1 MNIRQWLYVAL
12 LIGIA
17 LLTSITLA
25 DDDYMEARRLEKA
38 GSILSLE
45 TILESVKKQQTGRIL
60 EVELEHEH
68 GRYIYEIELL
78 DSAGVVWEIAVDAA
92 TGMRLKTELEH

>member
-1 MNIRQWLYVAL
+1 MNIRNWLHVAL

-45 TILESVKKQQTGRIL
+45 TILKSVMKQQPGRIL
-60 EVELEHEH
+60 EVELAREH
-68 GRYIYEIELL
+68 GRHIYEIELL
-78 DSAGVVWEIAVDAA
+78 DSAGVVWEIAVDAV
-92 TGMRLKTELEH
+92 TGKLLKTEQEH